1 MQSVKDHWDHEMRV
15 SYPRS
20 CFQKGFNCDLIDQIF
35 LRLTNEHFLPFSIF
49 PIEKLTTFRFRILF
63 YGGICFFGGV
73 CSLTIKA
80 TGLDTF
86 PFDTDAIHI

>member
-35 LRLTNEHFLPFSIF
+35 LRLTNEHFFTICHFSNREIDY
-49 PIEKLTTFRFRILF
+49 IQIQDSILWR
-63 YGGICFFGGV
+63 YLVFGRV
-73 CSLTIKA
+73 CSLAIKA